1 MLYPVSQ
8 VKAMIA
14 GGKPLLLAAS
24 EWFLAQLPRG
34 NWIGGTIPYFMDLG
48 GGVCTEALACVDEVP
63 DCAESV
69 TIRQYSAQAAVPSIW
84 DDQPA
89 NGYSFLLLPGGSPAH
104 RLYAQAALEHYASA
118 GARQSVP
125 VIGWVTGVHV
135 SRLGLDRPRVFNGLT
150 GESTAEDALVAHVAL
165 PPALR
170 ADLETVN
177 VFQPGDGDSIVFP
190 NSGFSAAHCLVNG
203 QPASFPAYLRQAQ
216 PDPHV
221 PLTTVRADGRVVNVS
236 IQGFDEITRAIHF
249 YAPVFAG
256 TEYRFAQP
264 VPDYAAAFD
273 SAIQRFSQAAAFSC
287 NCILNYLYGELEG
300 KRASTIT
307 GPVTFGEIAGQLLNQ
322 TMVQLL
328 VRSAPRWTQDDIELS
343 R

>member
-1 MLYPVSQ
+1 
-8 VKAMIA
+8 MIA
-14 GGKPLLLAAS
+14 SGKPLLLAAS

-63 DCAESV
+63 ACAESV
-69 TIRQYSAQAAVPSIW
+69 TIRQYSAQAIVPSIW
-84 DDQPA
+84 NDQPA
-89 NGYSFLLLPGGSPAH
+89 NGYSFLLVPGGSPIH
-104 RLYAQAALEHYASA
+104 RLYAQAALEHHSLDTTTD
-118 GARQSVP
+118 SVP
-125 VIGWVTGVHV
+125 VIGWVTGVNV
-135 SRLGLDRPRVFNGLT
+135 SRLGLERPRVFNGLT
-150 GESTAEDALVAHVAL
+150 GESTAEDALVAHVTL

-170 ADLETVN
+170 ADLEVVN

-190 NSGFSAAHCLVNG
+190 SSGFSAAHCLVNG
-203 QPASFPAYLRQAQ
+203 QPASFPAYLRESK

-221 PLTTVRADGRVVNVS
+221 PLTTVRADGRIVNVS
-236 IQGFDEITRAIHF
+236 IQGFDEITRSIHF

-264 VPDYAAAFD
+264 VPDYVAAFE
-273 SAIQRFSQAAAFSC
+273 SAMNRFSHSAAFSC
-287 NCILNYLYGELEG
+287 NCVLNYLYAELEG

-328 VRSAPRWTQDDIELS
+328 VRSAMRRLPDDIELS